1 MATVIATI
9 DLKGGVGK
17 STTTA
22 AVAEFMSAEFGL
34 RVLVMDLDPQTNLTT
49 MSIGEER
56 WQEVNDQGATAVR
69 PPSIIRSDDTRA
81 CTTATDR

>member
-22 AVAEFMSAEFGL
+22 AVTEFMSAEFGL
-34 RVLVMDLDPQTNLTT
+34 RVLVVDLDPQTNPTT

-56 WQEVNDQGATAVR
+56 WQEVNEHGR
-69 PPSIIRSDDTRA
+69 PR
-81 CTTATDR
+81 